1 MFPHILEMWREVER
15 YSATFTLNYNLPRGS
30 MMITFE
36 GDLVLIA
43 IKAPEQ
49 NIIVYVLLH

>member
-36 GDLVLIA
+36 GNLVLIA

-49 NIIVYVLLH
+49 NVIVYVLLH